1 MTEVIAVPMI
11 WLLGECNQIFGNY
24 AVSIVLFTLLTKII
38 LFPVS
43 LWTQRNGIK
52 MVALTPELNRL
63 RIKYYGD
70 KDAIAEETQA
80 LYQRERYHPL
90 ASTVPMFIQLALL
103 IGVFGAVRTLMEG
116 TESMLSAYPAQ
127 TGGITLLMPLA
138 AGCSALLLG
147 LAQNRLNPLQREQTP
162 AGQWMT
168 NGLSVA
174 ISLALGAFVPMGVGV
189 YWIASNL
196 LTIVQQV
203 VLNAVLPPEKYIDY
217 EVLAASR
224 KELSDMD
231 LSLIHI

>member
-1 MTEVIAVPMI
+1 MTEVIADPMI

-103 IGVFGAVRTLMEG
+103 IGVIGAVRTLMEG

-138 AGCSALLLG
+138 
-147 LAQNRLNPLQREQTP
+147 
-162 AGQWMT
+162 
-168 NGLSVA
+168 SVC
-174 ISLALGAFVPMGVGV
+174 
-189 YWIASNL
+189 
-196 LTIVQQV
+196 
-203 VLNAVLPPEKYIDY
+203 
-217 EVLAASR
+217 
-224 KELSDMD
+224 
-231 LSLIHI
+231 